1 MFCSV
6 LNRRVGSLMLKHLI
20 NILTFLYLSAL
31 TSPLKAD
38 TTWQELIAGTGS
50 GNSKIIALPD
60 TVLEGKNMRMN
71 HWDSCWRKGD
81 GPDHCLM
88 LTDEV
93 ARLDGTSI
101 KFESHPGDC
110 GLYKRS
116 FSSKNDWNNCYE
128 GARRVFIGTRY
139 RDWGSTWHTFS
150 VYIPQDYVHSYTPLI
165 FNQVHSKG
173 NGAHYRMG
181 INADG
186 DVNVQ
191 LRSFGHDKRCV
202 VISKKKLGKN
212 ICELLN
218 EDKGYWDPPTIKLG
232 NYADF
237 KGKWIDVIVNVPNR
251 KSLNIW
257 ANGVQIV
264 NMENTMPSSSLASTN
279 FGIYEPQINTG
290 HKQNMEWSYDEADS
304 VQVLYI
310 DEIRF
315 TKKCE
320 QLKLADLGYSCSQ
333 LAMQGIANN
342 Q

>member
-1 MFCSV
+1 MWRHFR
-6 LNRRVGSLMLKHLI
+6 NIMLI
-20 NILTFLYLSAL
+20 NILTFLYVSAL
-31 TSPLKAD
+31 ISPLKAD

-81 GPDHCLM
+81 GPDHCLV

-93 ARLDGTSI
+93 SRLDGTSI

-186 DVNVQ
+186 DLNVQ

-202 VISKKKLGKN
+202 VLSKKK
-212 ICELLN
+212 I
-218 EDKGYWDPPTIKLG
+218 
-232 NYADF
+232 
-237 KGKWIDVIVNVPNR
+237 
-251 KSLNIW
+251 
-257 ANGVQIV
+257 
-264 NMENTMPSSSLASTN
+264 
-279 FGIYEPQINTG
+279 
-290 HKQNMEWSYDEADS
+290 
-304 VQVLYI
+304 
-310 DEIRF
+310 
-315 TKKCE
+315 
-320 QLKLADLGYSCSQ
+320 
-333 LAMQGIANN
+333 
-342 Q
+342 